1 MAEGEKVVKRA
12 ILAGYRPRSF
22 LLTPRWLPGLQAELD
37 MAGDVP
43 CFVVSDE
50 IAEAATGFHVHRG
63 ALASLERRPTPPV
76 EDLLRTARRVVVV
89 EDVVDHA
96 NLGALIRSAY
106 ALHWDAVLLSPRCAD
121 PLYRRSVKV
130 AMGAVFSIPWS
141 RLDEWY
147 DAVGRLRAAG
157 FATVALT
164 PDPSALPLAAFTSR
178 ARPDKICVLVGSEG
192 SGLSP
197 RWLASADVRVCID
210 MAPGADSLNV
220 AAAAAIALYALR
232 SS

>member
-1 MAEGEKVVKRA
+1 
-12 ILAGYRPRSF
+12 
-22 LLTPRWLPGLQAELD
+22 
-37 MAGDVP
+37 
-43 CFVVSDE
+43 
-50 IAEAATGFHVHRG
+50 
-63 ALASLERRPTPPV
+63 
-76 EDLLRTARRVVVV
+76 
-89 EDVVDHA
+89 
-96 NLGALIRSAY
+96 
-106 ALHWDAVLLSPRCAD
+106 
-121 PLYRRSVKV
+121 
-130 AMGAVFSIPWS
+130 MGAVFSIPWS

-164 PDPSALPLAAFTSR
+164 PDPSALPLADFTSR
-178 ARPDKICVLVGSEG
+178 ALPDKLCVLVGSEG